1 MLSYPYYGYGGATIG
16 SGSYYGHDFNTM
28 GRVPTLY
35 QNLINSYN
43 TYYGMDAYRQ
53 PTVSF
58 PAAPFPPSPSL
69 GYTRGS
75 FSPYSQVPR
84 NFYQERSRNLYQ
96 ETFRNLYQERLRNL
110 YQEGFSAN
118 PGRANK
124 RPRTSGIWISGSLVQ
139 VWWGYSLNYGFLF
152 SPSVHAV
159 AAGTSKLCN
168 KLPDQFKCF

>member
-75 FSPYSQVPR
+75 FSPYSQ
-84 NFYQERSRNLYQ
+84 
-96 ETFRNLYQERLRNL
+96 ERLRNL

-124 RPRTSGIWISGSLVQ
+124 RPRTSGI
-139 VWWGYSLNYGFLF
+139 
-152 SPSVHAV
+152 
-159 AAGTSKLCN
+159 
-168 KLPDQFKCF
+168 